1 MEGSPPQPRLLR
13 VLWIVLALLVALLA
27 GLLAWQLL
35 GGGDDDNAAE
45 APAEAPGAPRVVS
58 VEELREAAGSSEIP
72 VYWIGPQ
79 GGAELELS
87 EVGEVR
93 VFVRYLT
100 DGAEAGDPK
109 PAFLAIG
116 AYRLPNAVAALKAN
130 AKRTGSELRKAPRGA
145 LAWRDPESPTS
156 VYVARPGEAFQIEV
170 YDPDPKRALSTA
182 LSPRLR
188 PVAGG

>member
-1 MEGSPPQPRLLR
+1 MEGSSPQPRLLR
-13 VLWIVLALLVALLA
+13 VLWVLLALLVALLA
-27 GLLAWQLL
+27 GLLIWQLFG
-35 GGGDDDNAAE
+35 GGGDDDAVE
-45 APAEAPGAPRVVS
+45 TSEETPGAPRVVS
-58 VEELREAAGSSEIP
+58 VEELREAAGSSEVP

-79 GGAELELS
+79 DGAELELS

-100 DGAEAGDPK
+100 GGAEAGDPK

-130 AKRTGSELRKAPRGA
+130 AKRTGAELRKAPRGA
-145 LAWRDPESPTS
+145 FAWQDPDSPTS
-156 VYVARPGEAFQIEV
+156 VYLARPGEAFQVEV

-188 PVAGG
+188 PVASG

>member
-1 MEGSPPQPRLLR
+1 MEGTSPQPRLLR
-13 VLWIVLALLVALLA
+13 ILWVLLVLLIALLA
-27 GLLAWQLL
+27 GLLIWQLL
-35 GGGDDDNAAE
+35 GGGGDDDAAE
-45 APAEAPGAPRVVS
+45 APEEAPGAPRVVS
-58 VEELREAAGSSEIP
+58 VEELRGAAASSEVP

-87 EVGEVR
+87 EVGEAR
-93 VFVRYLT
+93 VYVRYLT

-130 AKRTGSELRKAPRGA
+130 AKRTGTKLRKSARGG
-145 LAWRDPESPTS
+145 LAWQDPDSPTS
-156 VYVARPGEAFQIEV
+156 VYVARPGEDFQIEV
-170 YDPDPKRALSTA
+170 YDPTPKAALDVA

>member
-1 MEGSPPQPRLLR
+1 M
-13 VLWIVLALLVALLA
+13 ALLVALLA
-27 GLLAWQLL
+27 GLLVWQLL
-35 GGGDDDNAAE
+35 GGGDDDGAE
-45 APAEAPGAPRVVS
+45 TSEEAPGAPRVVS
-58 VEELREAAGSSEIP
+58 VEELREAAGSSQIP

-79 GGAELELS
+79 DGAELELS
-87 EVGEVR
+87 EVGEAR

-130 AKRTGSELRKAPRGA
+130 AKRTGAELRKAPRGA
-145 LAWRDPESPTS
+145 FAWQDPDSPTS